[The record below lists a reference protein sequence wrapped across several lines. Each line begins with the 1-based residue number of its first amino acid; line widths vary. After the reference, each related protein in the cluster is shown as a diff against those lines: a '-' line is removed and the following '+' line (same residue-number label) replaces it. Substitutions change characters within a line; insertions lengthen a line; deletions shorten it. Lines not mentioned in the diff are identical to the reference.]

1 MKSVFYLLFSIF
13 ILLGSVPTF
22 AQIGIGT
29 KTPAASAALDVSSSA
44 NNKGILIPRLSA
56 TQKDA
61 IVSPAEGLLIYQTTA
76 PIGFYYFTGSAW
88 KLMAIQTDVASK
100 VDKVAGKDLS
110 SNDYT
115 TTEKTKLSAITGTNT
130 GDQIAITGNAGTAT
144 KLAAAKN
151 INGVAFDGSADITVP
166 AAAGTLTGTTL
177 NSTVTGS
184 SLTSVGTL
192 ANLTVTNPIA
202 GSVTGNAATATN
214 LTGLTTSVATLN
226 NLSGVNSG
234 DQTTITG
241 NAGTATKLAAS
252 KTINGVAFDG
262 SGDITVTANAGTLT
276 GTTLASNVVNS
287 SLTSVG
293 TLTSGTINLTT
304 DIATTGNLIAGTVTY
319 PNTHGTSGQV
329 LSTTGS
335 GILSWTSIPTPDL
348 TNYVTTNTAQTITA
362 SKTFSETTTFSK
374 DAIVNGITVGKGGGN
389 ESTNTAIGT
398 AALNSNTTGNSN
410 IAVGM
415 NALSGNITGNY
426 STAIGLDALKIST
439 GGFNT
444 AFGAFALDKTTTGV
458 NNTAIGPLALEY
470 NETGTLN
477 TAIGYNAGVSSSNKD
492 LTNTTAIGNG
502 ARVTASNTIQLGD
515 AAVTDVITSGNLTVN
530 GITVGKGKSTL
541 TNSSNTTNTA
551 FGRETLSSNVSS
563 GAIIGTYNTAIG
575 FRTLRSNTSGNFNT
589 ASGTSALRGNT
600 TGNNNTGTG
609 ESALFS
615 NTTGSNNTAIGM
627 NALQNNE
634 TGTLN
639 TAIGFDAGVSSS
651 NKDLTNTTAIGNG
664 ARVTASNTIQLG
676 NASVTTIGGQVA
688 WTAASDSRIK
698 KNIVNSNYGLSTVL
712 KLRPVEYNLISN
724 DLKQVGF
731 IAQEVQK
738 LVPEVVTGKEG
749 DLSKGEILGIT
760 YSNLVP
766 VLTKAIQEQQ
776 KQIEELKALI
786 LSLKK

>member
-1 MKSVFYLLFSIF
+1 MKSNFYVLFCLF
-13 ILLGSVPTF
+13 LMLGSIPTF

-29 KTPAASAALDVSSSA
+29 KTPAASAALEVTSST
-44 NNKGILIPRLSA
+44 NNKGILIPRITA

-130 GDQIAITGNAGTAT
+130 GDQITITGNAGTAT

-293 TLTSGTINLTT
+293 TLTSGTISLTT
-304 DIATTGNLIAGTVTY
+304 DIATTGTLKAGTVTY
-319 PNTHGTSGQV
+319 PNTHGTNGQV

-335 GILSWTSIPTPDL
+335 GTLSWTSIPTPDL
-348 TNYVTTNTAQTITA
+348 TNYVTTNTAQTITSA
-362 SKTFSETTTFSK
+362 KTFSETTTFSK
-374 DAIVNGITVGKGGGN
+374 D
-389 ESTNTAIGT
+389 
-398 AALNSNTTGNSN
+398 
-410 IAVGM
+410 
-415 NALSGNITGNY
+415 
-426 STAIGLDALKIST
+426 
-439 GGFNT
+439 
-444 AFGAFALDKTTTGV
+444 
-458 NNTAIGPLALEY
+458 
-470 NETGTLN
+470 
-477 TAIGYNAGVSSSNKD
+477 
-492 LTNTTAIGNG
+492 
-502 ARVTASNTIQLGD
+502 
-515 AAVTDVITSGNLTVN
+515 LTVN
-530 GITVGKGKSTL
+530 GITVGLGGGSYFT
-541 TNSSNTTNTA
+541 
-551 FGRETLSSNVSS
+551 
-563 GAIIGTYNTAIG
+563 NTAIG
-575 FRTLRSNTSGNFNT
+575 IGALFNNTDGGRKNTASGYQALNSNIAGDDNTASGYRALMVNIGNFNT
-589 ASGTSALRGNT
+589 ASGSLALGGNTSGGFNTAFGLSALQT
-600 TGNNNTGTG
+600 
-609 ESALFS
+609 
-615 NTTGSNNTAIGM
+615 NTTGSNNTAIGSLADVKYDNLT
-627 NALQNNE
+627 NA
-634 TGTLN
+634 
-639 TAIGFDAGVSSS
+639 TAIGY
-651 NKDLTNTTAIGNG
+651 G
-664 ARVTASNTIQLG
+664 AVVNADHTIRLG
-676 NASVTTIGGQVA
+676 NAAVISIGGQVGFSG
-688 WTAASDSRIK
+688 ASDSRIK
-698 KNIVNSNYGLSTVL
+698 KNIVNSNYGLATVL

-724 DLKQVGF
+724 DLRQVGF

>member
-130 GDQIAITGNAGTAT
+130 GDQITITGNAGTAT

-477 TAIGYNAGVSSSNKD
+477 TAIGFDAGVSSSNKD